1 MVNERPVVSTSGALF
16 MSRFV
21 SYIHVN
27 QKDKIMTV
35 TVTELTDERYEQIDS
50 VVNQTIVNKFIQ
62 STEYV
67 QNDLLDK
74 NIEASEIY
82 QYLLTIML
90 NQC

>member
-1 MVNERPVVSTSGALF
+1 
-16 MSRFV
+16 MSKLLL
-21 SYIHVN
+21 YIHVN
-27 QKDKIMTV
+27 QKYKVMITV
-35 TVTELTDERYEQIDS
+35 SELTDERYEQIDS
-50 VVNQTIVNKFIQ
+50 IVDQTIVNKFIT

-67 QNDLLDK
+67 QIDLLDK

>member
-1 MVNERPVVSTSGALF
+1 M
-16 MSRFV
+16 
-21 SYIHVN
+21 I
-27 QKDKIMTV
+27 
-35 TVTELTDERYEQIDS
+35 TVTELTDERYEQINSIVD
-50 VVNQTIVNKFIQ
+50 QTIVNKFIT

-67 QNDLLDK
+67 QIDLLDK

>member
-1 MVNERPVVSTSGALF
+1 M
-16 MSRFV
+16 
-21 SYIHVN
+21 YIYVN
-27 QKDKIMTV
+27 QKIKIMTI

-50 VVNQTIVNKFIQ
+50 IVDQTIVNKFIQ

>member
-1 MVNERPVVSTSGALF
+1 
-16 MSRFV
+16 MSQFKL
-21 SYIHVN
+21 YIHVN
-27 QKDKIMTV
+27 QKDKIMKV

-50 VVNQTIVNKFIQ
+50 VVDQTIVDKFIQ
-62 STEYV
+62 STIYV
-67 QNDLLDK
+67 ENDLLDK

>member
-1 MVNERPVVSTSGALF
+1 M
-16 MSRFV
+16 
-21 SYIHVN
+21 I
-27 QKDKIMTV
+27 V

-50 VVNQTIVNKFIQ
+50 IIDQTIVNKFIQ
-62 STEYV
+62 STEYI

>member
-1 MVNERPVVSTSGALF
+1 M
-16 MSRFV
+16 
-21 SYIHVN
+21 I
-27 QKDKIMTV
+27 

-50 VVNQTIVNKFIQ
+50 IVDQTIVNKFIT

-67 QNDLLDK
+67 QIDLLDK

>member
-1 MVNERPVVSTSGALF
+1 M
-16 MSRFV
+16 
-21 SYIHVN
+21 I
-27 QKDKIMTV
+27 V

-50 VVNQTIVNKFIQ
+50 IIDQTIVNKFIQ

>member
-1 MVNERPVVSTSGALF
+1 MLTKK
-16 MSRFV
+16 
-21 SYIHVN
+21 Y
-27 QKDKIMTV
+27 KIMIV

-50 VVNQTIVNKFIQ
+50 IIDQTIVNKFIR

>member
-1 MVNERPVVSTSGALF
+1 
-16 MSRFV
+16 MSQLLL
-21 SYIHVN
+21 YIHVN
-27 QKDKIMTV
+27 QKLKIMI

-50 VVNQTIVNKFIQ
+50 IVDQTIVNKFIT

-67 QNDLLDK
+67 QIDLLDK

>member
-1 MVNERPVVSTSGALF
+1 M
-16 MSRFV
+16 
-21 SYIHVN
+21 
-27 QKDKIMTV
+27 KV

-50 VVNQTIVNKFIQ
+50 VVDQTIVDKFIQ
-62 STEYV
+62 STIYV
-67 QNDLLDK
+67 ENDLLDK

>member
-1 MVNERPVVSTSGALF
+1 LSQFKL
-16 MSRFV
+16 
-21 SYIHVN
+21 YIHVN
-27 QKDKIMTV
+27 QKDKIMKV

-50 VVNQTIVNKFIQ
+50 VVDQTIVDKFIQ
-62 STEYV
+62 STIYV
-67 QNDLLDK
+67 ENDLLDK

>member
-1 MVNERPVVSTSGALF
+1 
-16 MSRFV
+16 
-21 SYIHVN
+21 
-27 QKDKIMTV
+27 MTI

-50 VVNQTIVNKFIQ
+50 IVDQTIVNKFIQ

>member
-1 MVNERPVVSTSGALF
+1 
-16 MSRFV
+16 
-21 SYIHVN
+21 
-27 QKDKIMTV
+27 MTV

-50 VVNQTIVNKFIQ
+50 VVDQTIVNKFIQ

>member
-1 MVNERPVVSTSGALF
+1 M
-16 MSRFV
+16 
-21 SYIHVN
+21 I
-27 QKDKIMTV
+27 V

-50 VVNQTIVNKFIQ
+50 IIDQIIVNKFIQ

>member
-1 MVNERPVVSTSGALF
+1 
-16 MSRFV
+16 MSQLLL
-21 SYIHVN
+21 YIYVN
-27 QKDKIMTV
+27 QKLKIMI
-35 TVTELTDERYEQIDS
+35 TVTELTDERYEQIDNI
-50 VVNQTIVNKFIQ
+50 VDQTIVNKFIT

-67 QNDLLDK
+67 QIDLLDK